1 MNKLKT
7 MTGKELFLTVFYVV
21 IMIFSFSL
29 NVQAVSIKTVVEK
42 VIERNFDLKQVQS
55 FSQQA
60 KDENKFANSQYYPKA
75 TLEMSF
81 IRSDD
86 PVFAFGSYLR
96 QERFTSANFN
106 VDSLNRPSPADDFTA
121 SISVGVPIYTAGKL
135 ALGVKASQ
143 THIAQADQQEIMV
156 RSQIILQV
164 LERYFSA
171 VRDGAI
177 NLVAIDAE
185 KSAQSEIKDASN
197 LASRGMSPG
206 AEYYGAVAVLHGISA
221 KRIEAQTGYENAVS
235 ALAIMAGENKDFFVI
250 DTAIYEKE
258 YSVPALETFINNA
271 LQNRNDI
278 NIMRLQHVAL
288 KDAHSVEKKNILP
301 SVQAFGKIQTDAYD
315 IKYMPDH
322 YTVGVQLSMPLLDQS
337 HGAKVNIIE
346 QQYLQADAKLSSIGE
361 QITIEVTNAYTN
373 YKSSLKALNQMRNSR
388 DQALK
393 SVKMMRVLYRQGRVS
408 VIDMLRAEDQ
418 LLSSQSAFYK
428 TVYNMNM
435 AYISLMAVSGQ
446 LSLDTVQTINDLN
459 GEAR

>member
-1 MNKLKT
+1 MNMHKIR
-7 MTGKELFLTVFYVV
+7 MGKIPWLMFLYVLV
-21 IMIFSFSL
+21 MILSFTL
-29 NVQAVSIKTVVEK
+29 NAQAVSIKTIVTK
-42 VIERNFDLKQVQS
+42 VIERNYDLKQVQS

-60 KDENKFANSQYYPKA
+60 TQENEFARSQYYPKA
-75 TLEMSF
+75 SLEMSF

-135 ALGVKASQ
+135 AFGIKTSQ
-143 THIAQADQQEIMV
+143 THIAQASQQEIMV
-156 RSQIILQV
+156 RSQLILQV

-171 VRDGAI
+171 VRDRAVS
-177 NLVAIDAE
+177 LFAIDVE

-197 LASRGMSPG
+197 LASQGMAPG
-206 AEYYGAVAVLHGISA
+206 AEYYGAVAVAHGISA
-221 KRIEAQTGYENAVS
+221 RRIEAQSSYENAVS
-235 ALAIMAGENKDFFVI
+235 ALAIMAGENKEAFVI
-250 DTAIYEKE
+250 DAKMFEKE
-258 YSVPALETFINNA
+258 YSVPALENLINSA
-271 LQNRNDI
+271 LQSRNDI
-278 NIMRLQHVAL
+278 NIVRLQQDAL

-301 SVQAFGKIQTDAYD
+301 SVQAFGKVQTDAYD

-322 YTVGVQLSMPLLDQS
+322 YTIGVQLSMPLLDQS

-346 QQYLQADAKLSSIGE
+346 QQYQQAGAKLSSIGE
-361 QITIEVTNAYTN
+361 QVTIEVTNAYTN
-373 YKSSLKALNQMRNSR
+373 YKASGRALNEMRNSR

-418 LLSSQSAFYK
+418 LLSAQTAFFK

-435 AYISLMAVSGQ
+435 AYASLMAVSGQ
-446 LSLDTVQTINDLN
+446 LSLDTVETINDLN
-459 GEAR
+459 QEAR